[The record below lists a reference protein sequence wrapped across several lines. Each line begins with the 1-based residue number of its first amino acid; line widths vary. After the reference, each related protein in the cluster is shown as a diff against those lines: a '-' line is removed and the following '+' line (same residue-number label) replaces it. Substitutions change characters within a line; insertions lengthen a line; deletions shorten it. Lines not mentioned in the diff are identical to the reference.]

1 MTTDVRT
8 WCFSS
13 NSASLWAAVSFLGIT
28 ITFPDGVVV
37 DAVVTVRVIVEGGS
51 VVVLV
56 TVFVT
61 VTVPVSVI
69 VTLFVAVV
77 VEVIVVGDVTVGRF
91 REA

>member
-1 MTTDVRT
+1 M
-8 WCFSS
+8 
-13 NSASLWAAVSFLGIT
+13 
-28 ITFPDGVVV
+28 

-51 VVVLV
+51 VVVFV

-61 VTVPVSVI
+61 VTVLVSVI

-77 VEVIVVGDVTVGRF
+77 AEVIVVCDVTVGRF